1 MVGMQ
6 VVIFLVILSLLILIH
21 ELGHFAAAKIFGM
34 EVEEFGIGSPPRAK
48 KLFNWKGTLFSL
60 NWLPIGGF
68 VKIKGEVMDSTSEE
82 SALGSSATVRGEIQ
96 NMFWDKPMWQRA
108 VVLLAGVFGNFVL
121 GVILFGVVYSVM
133 GVPTQTGKVRIVGV
147 SESSPAAEAGIAE
160 GDVVKGFKESG
171 DLIKMINEN
180 KGQEVVLVVMGED
193 GERNVRVIPRENPPE
208 GEGSLGVL
216 LSDTELVKLP
226 WWQMPVKGV
235 VVGTKEAYAWGSE
248 IVKGLW
254 GMVAGL
260 ANGEGVSEDVAGPV
274 GIYKISAKVN
284 EMGWLASL
292 QFMGILSMNLAV
304 LNILPL
310 PALDG
315 GRLVFLGLEMIIG
328 KKLKNKIEGWVHGVG
343 MVLLLGLMVLI
354 TIRDIIK
361 L

>member
-6 VVIFLVILSLLILIH
+6 VLIFLVILSVLILIH

-34 EVEEFGIGSPPRAK
+34 EVEEFGIGFPPRAK

-68 VKIKGEVMDSTSEE
+68 VKIKGENYEP
-82 SALGSSATVRGEIQ
+82 GENK
-96 NMFWDKPMWQRA
+96 NMFWEKPIWQRA

-121 GVILFGVVYSVM
+121 GVILFGVVYSIM
-133 GVPTQTGKVRIVGV
+133 GVPTPMGKVKVVEV
-147 SESSPAAEAGIAE
+147 SKNSPAAEVGILE
-160 GDVVKGFKESG
+160 NDVVKGFEVSEE
-171 DLIKMINEN
+171 LIKMINEN
-180 KGQEVVLVVMGED
+180 KGQEVVLVLEGEMGEH
-193 GERNVRVIPRENPPE
+193 NVKVVPRENPPK

-216 LSDTELVKLP
+216 LSDTELKKLP
-226 WWQMPVKGV
+226 WWQMPVKGA
-235 VVGTKEAYAWGSE
+235 VVGTKEAYAWGKE
-248 IVKGLW
+248 IVGGLW
-254 GMVAGL
+254 GMVSGL
-260 ANGEGVSEDVAGPV
+260 ANGNGVPEDVSGPV
-274 GIYKISAKVN
+274 GIYKVSARVN

-292 QFMGILSMNLAV
+292 QFMAILSMNLAV

-315 GRLVFLGLEMIIG
+315 GRLVFLGVEMIIG
-328 KKLKNKIEGWVHGVG
+328 KRLKNKIEGWVHGVG
-343 MVLLLGLMVLI
+343 MILLLGLMVLV